1 MKKFYW
7 RLSMDIKKIIKIYT
21 LLILLVIS
29 IGIVSATE
37 NMTDDTI
44 STPTNDTLG
53 SSIDLDNYSST
64 NQEPLNATNQDSI
77 STTNREQQDA
87 SNQELLSYDD
97 NVADKV
103 EQSTKADR
111 TFKIGKYKITLNKE
125 QYSNFAYIKNTE
137 EFYIDMGYNDYY
149 DIGEKFGDTY
159 YVTSSG
165 LRYNIEKY
173 TGKTVKQKIGIGF
186 KGYKYKT
193 LKTFKT
199 KNKAKKY
206 YKKHKLGDRWP
217 YDYSIKKV
225 KIKNKVKY
233 RIIKGKPIYKKIKTK
248 KAKVY
253 ISICYGEGQCGFRH
267 KFYMYLTTNYQ
278 NPGYDVVS
286 GWIYGSKISKSLYT
300 LNSAKLKK

>member
-1 MKKFYW
+1 MN
-7 RLSMDIKKIIKIYT
+7 MKKIIKISS

-37 NMTDDTI
+37 NMTEDTI
-44 STPTNDTLG
+44 SSTA
-53 SSIDLDNYSST
+53 DLHNYTST
-64 NQEPLNATNQDSI
+64 NEESLNTINHDSI
-77 STTNREQQDA
+77 STTNPEQ
-87 SNQELLSYDD
+87 LSTTDQNPLAYDD
-97 NVADKV
+97 SVADRV

-111 TFKIGKYKITLNKE
+111 TFKLGKYKITLNKE

-137 EFYIDMGYNDYY
+137 EYFFESGDYDYY
-149 DIGEKFGDTY
+149 DVGEKYGGTY
-159 YVTSSG
+159 GISSTG
-165 LRYNIEKY
+165 LYYSIIKY
-173 TGKTVKQKIGIGF
+173 TGKTVKQKIGIDL

-206 YKKHKLGDRWP
+206 YKKHNLGNRLL
-217 YDYSIKKV
+217 YEYKIKKV

-253 ISICYGEGQCGFRH
+253 IEIWYGQGQCGYPH
-267 KFYMYLTTNYQ
+267 KFHMFLTTDYQ

-286 GWIYGSKISKSLYT
+286 GWISASKTSKSLYT
-300 LNSAKLKK
+300 LNSAKLKKY